1 MLMKGTLNK
10 FPKIIISVPEG
21 HDHDQYGNCGLN
33 VSVGAYV
40 LLAGIGTTIATTS
53 PADDAGRYAAH

>member
-1 MLMKGTLNK
+1 MLMKETFNK
-10 FPKIIISVPEG
+10 FKDFIISVPEG

-40 LLAGIGTTIATTS
+40 LLAGIGTTSATPS
-53 PADDAGRYAAH
+53 PADNAGRHAAH